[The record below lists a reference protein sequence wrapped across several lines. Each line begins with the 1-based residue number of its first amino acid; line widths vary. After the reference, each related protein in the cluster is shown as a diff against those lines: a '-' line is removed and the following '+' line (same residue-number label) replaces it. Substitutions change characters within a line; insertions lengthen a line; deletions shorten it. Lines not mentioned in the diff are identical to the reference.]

1 MPYSAFTHRPIIL
14 TVLFFLMLASIGA
27 VMAATLV
34 VHPGN
39 SQGWVFEEF
48 PDPPVDGQFV
58 TGPGTPQFGTGS
70 FRVVI
75 DESNEKLIMKRTG
88 YHGVRLDALNE
99 LSYWTYKDAT
109 STEHSDW
116 YVNMYLDVDGT
127 IQNGGYDVRLT
138 FAPNAGSADTW
149 TLQDAMAGTWI
160 AYYPGGSPAFTNGT
174 IAQFLV
180 AHPDAVFSAW
190 GNPADYQI
198 RVSMG
203 DSASN
208 YIGYVGA
215 IDGFRIS
222 MDGFGDN
229 TWDFE
234 LNGPPSNNNDDDD
247 DDDDD
252 DNTPPPAPPQQTV
265 NGIPTSFSG
274 DDAATAT
281 QGQIVISG
289 SGGNISDGGTTGS
302 SYVKLIALNGQFYG
316 DPSSIGNMEL
326 LNMGILAAVDV
337 FGLLPG
343 GVSATD
349 FTTPVTVCFAGTGAV
364 YFLSANDPTRTP
376 ILLAGTGGV
385 GQTCVS
391 VPNAGLVVMVGTPNP
406 AGIQPAANTGE
417 TPLTDCAVTTTVQ
430 LRFRSGPSTSD
441 PILTVLPFGTTV
453 DASSRVGG
461 WYGVTFNGQQGFVSA
476 EFVETAGSC

>member
-1 MPYSAFTHRPIIL
+1 MPHSAFRHRPIIL
-14 TVLFFLMLASIGA
+14 GMLFFLMLASIGA

-39 SQGWVFEEF
+39 NQGWVFEEF

-58 TGPGTPQFGTGS
+58 AGPGAPVAGTGS

-109 STEHSDW
+109 STENSDW
-116 YVNMYLDVDGT
+116 YINMYLDVDGT

-149 TLQDAMAGTWI
+149 TFQNAMTGTWI

-198 RVSMG
+198 RFSMG
-203 DSASN
+203 DTASN
-208 YIGYVGA
+208 YVGYVGA
-215 IDGFRIS
+215 IDAIRIS
-222 MDGFGDN
+222 MDGVGDN

-234 LNGPPSNNNDDDD
+234 LNGPPSNNDDDD

-252 DNTPPPAPPQQTV
+252 DNPPAPPPQQTV
-265 NGIPTSFSG
+265 NGIPTSFGS
-274 DDAATAT
+274 DEAATVT
-281 QGQIVISG
+281 QGQIVVAGG
-289 SGGNISDGGTTGS
+289 SGNINQNGTTGS
-302 SYVKLIALNGQFYG
+302 SYVKLIALNGEFYG

-326 LNMGILAAVDV
+326 LNMGVLAAVDV

-343 GVSATD
+343 GVSETNFA
-349 FTTPVTVCFAGTGAV
+349 TPVTVCFAGSGAV

-376 ILLAGTGGV
+376 VLLAGSGGV

-391 VPNAGLVVMVGTPNP
+391 VPNAGLLVMVGTPNP
-406 AGIQPAANTGE
+406 AGIQPASTTE

-441 PILTVLPFGTTV
+441 PILAVLPTGTSV

-461 WYGVTFNGQQGFVSA
+461 WYGVTYNGRQGYVFA
-476 EFVETAGSC
+476 EFVETAGAC